1 MTAFTPEENARRLEA
16 WNAWKEVCWVHG
28 LGKSRGD
35 LPAVGT
41 TEDEKVLSELI
52 TNAFRRKLSPF
63 AAHLEDA
70 QGRFDFSEIDCAEEF
85 DAALYEYEHVDRY
98 KKGFYGDE
106 AKLRKKKAW
115 KDFVWQS
122 VAASDDPPLQVI
134 MGKLLGRSGVINQI
148 VEEWLLSNFS
158 CRQEGSMLVFDR
170 SRDLQIEKRGEVVE
184 DGGDIDGC
192 EPNERLVID
201 CISPRNED
209 ADGAADGIQSVLP
222 LGEDVPKRRWR
233 EELEQAFPSCLCCL
247 LFAYMNGVKVY
258 ADKEV
263 LDALGIGKT
272 TAAEELKTAPGRMD
286 LVDPELRN
294 WIKEDAEG
302 REFFAKWIK
311 ERCLAEKAGQ
321 IILSRMMDS
330 TNAFV

>member
-1 MTAFTPEENARRLEA
+1 
-16 WNAWKEVCWVHG
+16 
-28 LGKSRGD
+28 
-35 LPAVGT
+35 
-41 TEDEKVLSELI
+41 
-52 TNAFRRKLSPF
+52 
-63 AAHLEDA
+63 
-70 QGRFDFSEIDCAEEF
+70 
-85 DAALYEYEHVDRY
+85 
-98 KKGFYGDE
+98 
-106 AKLRKKKAW
+106 
-115 KDFVWQS
+115 
-122 VAASDDPPLQVI
+122 
-134 MGKLLGRSGVINQI
+134 
-148 VEEWLLSNFS
+148 
-158 CRQEGSMLVFDR
+158 MLVFDR

-222 LGEDVPKRRWR
+222 LGEDVPERRWR

-311 ERCLAEKAGQ
+311 ERCLAEKVGQ
-321 IILSRMMDS
+321 IILSRMMDNM
-330 TNAFV
+330 NAPE